1 MGLTK
6 YKLGKL
12 IEQCNNRNTDE
23 EYTADDVRGISTGKE
38 FIETKANMDGVS
50 LTSYKIVKENEFAY
64 VADTS
69 RRGDKI
75 AVAFNRN
82 EGNILISS
90 IYTVFYVSK
99 PELLLSDY
107 LFMFFNRSEFD
118 RYSRFNSWGSARE
131 TFSWEDMCDMEV
143 DLPPLSIQ
151 QKYVDI
157 YNAMLANQ
165 QSYERG
171 LEDLKLVCDAY
182 IDDLRKKL
190 SHRKLG
196 SYISMCENKNDD
208 LVYGIDAVR
217 GVSIEKKF
225 IDTKANM
232 EGVSLK
238 PYEIV
243 NPNEFAYVTVTSRN
257 GEKISLAR
265 NNSNEVY
272 ICSSSY
278 IVFKVNDRFQFSSGL
293 NVFNIVYESSI
304 RNRIIA
310 NSENVDPTIVINVL
324 RELAFYMHFGKKNY
338 VGIDEITN
346 VVETYKK
353 NYRQKVNIRF
363 FIDATIRAKI
373 LVDVDD
379 EIRFKDHTLVAYF
392 VAQALNQKYHQD
404 EDINDYLDYL
414 LKNLCFS
421 INSDIVLFLALI
433 TNNPK
438 FINVIINGAIKHFEK
453 KEELSFDAENIKFLL
468 DTTIPVKN
476 SLPNEEERKQR
487 DEVLAKQEEDAKFS
501 DLIELVNEYDYS
513 EEDLLKIE
521 NQIMISFKYLEIL
534 SKTLPAFCQNMKVE
548 QQDVLVSLIY
558 RCPNQFLFDVLKD
571 IGDNFEAF
579 CNEVYEDISALR
591 QEKNIAEVNINSVK
605 HMIEQISAV
614 LVMAL
619 YQVVA
624 ATSSSE
630 QTITALN
637 EFNYNSNSNYKLQNL
652 MMISRV
658 ADVTTFSRRAQELNR
673 ELENKIEKSII
684 KYTVREYLLRN
695 NVEIY
700 GEAQSLIDCFFGG
713 QTSQKLKMEIA
724 KKRII
729 EKDRT

>member
-1 MGLTK
+1 MHLGGLAMGLTK

-12 IEQCNNRNTDE
+12 IEQCDNRNTDE

-278 IVFKVNDRFQFSSGL
+278 IVFKVND
-293 NVFNIVYESSI
+293 
-304 RNRIIA
+304 
-310 NSENVDPTIVINVL
+310 T
-324 RELAFYMHFGKKNY
+324 RELLPEYLSMLFERSEFNRYSRFNSWGSAR
-338 VGIDEITN
+338 EIFDWEEMCD
-346 VVETYKK
+346 VRIPVPDIEI
-353 NYRQKVNIRF
+353 QQDIVNIF
-363 FIDATIRAKI
+363 
-373 LVDVDD
+373 
-379 EIRFKDHTLVAYF
+379 EAYSTR
-392 VAQALNQKYHQD
+392 K
-404 EDINDYLDYL
+404 DINEK
-414 LKNLCFS
+414 LK
-421 INSDIVLFLALI
+421 A
-433 TNNPK
+433 
-438 FINVIINGAIKHFEK
+438 
-453 KEELSFDAENIKFLL
+453 
-468 DTTIPVKN
+468 
-476 SLPNEEERKQR
+476 
-487 DEVLAKQEEDAKFS
+487 
-501 DLIELVNEYDYS
+501 
-513 EEDLLKIE
+513 
-521 NQIMISFKYLEIL
+521 QI
-534 SKTLPAFCQNMKVE
+534 
-548 QQDVLVSLIY
+548 
-558 RCPNQFLFDVLKD
+558 KD
-571 IGDNFEAF
+571 ICPILIKGSIEEA
-579 CNEVYEDISALR
+579 R
-591 QEKNIAEVNINSVK
+591 KTK
-605 HMIEQISAV
+605 
-614 LVMAL
+614 
-619 YQVVA
+619 
-624 ATSSSE
+624 
-630 QTITALN
+630 
-637 EFNYNSNSNYKLQNL
+637 
-652 MMISRV
+652 
-658 ADVTTFSRRAQELNR
+658 
-673 ELENKIEKSII
+673 
-684 KYTVREYLLRN
+684 
-695 NVEIY
+695 
-700 GEAQSLIDCFFGG
+700 EA
-713 QTSQKLKMEIA
+713 
-724 KKRII
+724 
-729 EKDRT
+729 